1 MVHYRNNDYENL
13 ESLREAINTDL
24 ESLAYPFT
32 VCHKVY
38 GEGQLTFVKAPLN
51 GGSLYATIDFAVGSK
66 VLAVDVLIASKL
78 LRGTDE
84 IMAVLEEIQNIY
96 KDQFNTEN
104 NAKRLAER
112 VAREAEREAAK
123 KADEEKRAEA
133 KYQAAKNKAIKDF
146 QSWAKSERPISAAD
160 EFYYSLG
167 WLAKHTGTISAA
179 LPDYLADEFKT
190 YFGSETPCRVVDS
203 RKKGPSG
210 WTSQWAKSFSIS
222 LKKPD
227 AIPAFLTQYLNPKGT
242 AITDT
247 DFVLDLVDKYG
258 FKFGKLQ
265 DIEEIRSKVPTS
277 HIEIFEN
284 ALV

>member
-1 MVHYRNNDYENL
+1 MTTYRNNDYETL
-13 ESLREAINTDL
+13 DSLRDALNTDL
-24 ESLAYPFT
+24 ESLNYPFT
-32 VCHKVY
+32 VNHKIY
-38 GEGQLTFVKAPLN
+38 GDGQLVFVKAPLN
-51 GGSLYATIDFAVGSK
+51 GGSLYATVDFACGSK

-78 LRGTDE
+78 LIDTGEIIDVLDE
-84 IMAVLEEIQNIY
+84 AQNAF
-96 KDQFNTEN
+96 KNQFNIEN
-104 NAKRLAER
+104 EAKRLAER
-112 VAREAEREAAK
+112 AAREAEREAAK

-146 QSWAKSERPISAAD
+146 QSWAKSDRPISAAD

-167 WLAKHTGTISAA
+167 WLAKHTGTVSAA

-190 YFGSETPCRVVDS
+190 YFGPETPCRVVDS
-203 RKKGPSG
+203 RKKGPAG
-210 WTSQWAKSFSIS
+210 WTSQWTKSFAVS

-247 DFVLDLVDKYG
+247 NFVLDLVDQYG
-258 FKFGKLQ
+258 FKFGKSQ
-265 DIEEIRSKVPTS
+265 DIEQIRSKVPTS

-284 ALV
+284 ALI